1 MYIVKRGRIFQI
13 FYYREDVQR
22 IAERE
27 QIALYVNLDDVA
39 RYDEALATLIEGN
52 AKRCMEN
59 SFRFH
64 HIFNEVVDEMIREV
78 LGDRQPPIRD
88 ALDAFI
94 FQRVRM
100 DDQSRISEGYLSG
113 TAEEVRKKYPP
124 QLLRRFEVIFKCR
137 ETMKPLAVRDI
148 KANCV
153 GKLVTVSGI
162 VIRATEVKPLL
173 EVMTYACDTCSA
185 EVYQPV
191 TGPSFMPATN
201 CPSKD
206 CVESRANGRLHMQV
220 RGSKFAKFQEIKIQE
235 LVGFSRLKYVVRTEI
250 HQLQSDQ
257 VPVGSIPRTLTVNV
271 YGESTR
277 QCGPGDLV
285 QISGILIPFMKTGF
299 RQGGLVAETFLEAH
313 SVENIRCS
321 VDDKYAEEELTEEE
335 VELLAQD
342 NLYDMLAY
350 SIAPEIYGL
359 TDVKKSLLLALVGG
373 VDRNASGMKI
383 RGCLNVLLMGDPGVA
398 KSQLLSYV
406 NRLAP
411 RSQCT
416 TGRGSSGVGLTAA
429 VVKDP
434 VTGEMI
440 LEGGALVLA
449 DRGICCI
456 DEFDKMMDSDRTS
469 IHEVMEQQ
477 TISIAKAGIMTTLNA
492 RVAIIAA
499 ANPAFGRYNPK
510 RSIEQNIDLPAA
522 LLSRFDLLWLIQDK
536 PNRDG
541 DRRLASHITYVHMNS
556 KQPEI
561 EGMKPIDMRL
571 IRQDLSNRCGRTC
584 RVHFTDGLLKWL
596 NGSNRLL
603 ETLFGKGPLVEMY
616 VDLRRNA
623 RESDDST
630 FTSPRLLLSVIRMST
645 ALARLRLSNVVS
657 PDDIEEAIR
666 LMQASK
672 DSLRPEMHQKEIR
685 HSPVDQAFAV
695 LRELNLSSGEEAIPF
710 KTALESCTRRGITE
724 EALRNA
730 ILVHEANGVIM
741 IDPQQRI
748 RFVMN

>member
-1 MYIVKRGRIFQI
+1 MAFNKEEIDYDKYKSSVRDFLDAYYGVDEAGAKV

-39 RYDEALATLIEGN
+39 RFDEGLATSIEGN
-52 AKRCMEN
+52 AK
-59 SFRFH
+59 RFH
-64 HIFNEVVDEMIREV
+64 HIFNEVVDEMVHEV
-78 LGDRQPPIRD
+78 LGNRQPPIRD

-94 FQRVRM
+94 FQRVHM
-100 DDQSRISEGYLSG
+100 DDQSRISEGYLGGSNQ
-113 TAEEVRKKYPP
+113 EVRKKYPP
-124 QLLRRFEVIFKCR
+124 QLLRRFEVIFKSR
-137 ETMKPLAVRDI
+137 EVTKPLAVRDL
-148 KANCV
+148 KAKYV
-153 GKLVTVSGI
+153 GKLVTVTGV
-162 VIRATEVKPLL
+162 VIRATEVKPIL
-173 EVMTYACDTCSA
+173 EVMTYACDTCGA

-220 RGSKFAKFQEIKIQE
+220 RGSKFSKFQEIKIQE
-235 LVGFSRLKYVVRTEI
+235 L
-250 HQLQSDQ
+250 SDQ
-257 VPVGSIPRTLTVNV
+257 VPVGSIPRTLTVNI

-299 RQGGLVAETFLEAH
+299 RQGGGLLAETFLEAH

-321 VDDKYAEEELTEEE
+321 IDDKYAEEDLTEEE
-335 VELLAQD
+335 VDLLAQD

-406 NRLAP
+406 NRLAS

-434 VTGEMI
+434 LTGELI

-456 DEFDKMMDSDRTS
+456 DEFDKMMESDRTS

-522 LLSRFDLLWLIQDK
+522 LLSRFDLLWLIQDR
-536 PNRDG
+536 PDRDG
-541 DRRLASHITYVHMNS
+541 DRRLASHITHVHMNS
-556 KQPEI
+556 KQPEV

-571 IRQDLSNRCGRTC
+571 VR
-584 RVHFTDGLLKWL
+584 
-596 NGSNRLL
+596 RLIEVAQRKQPVVGDAL
-603 ETLFGKGPLVEMY
+603 RERLVEMY
-616 VDLRRNA
+616 VDMRRNS

-672 DSLRPEMHQKEIR
+672 DSLRPEIHQQEIR

-695 LRELNLSSGEEAIPF
+695 LRELNISSGERPIPF
-710 KTALESCTRRGITE
+710 KTALESCTRKGISE
-724 EALRNA
+724 QALRDA
-730 ILVHEANGVIM
+730 IVVHETNGVIM
-741 IDPQQRI
+741 VDPQQRI

>member
-1 MYIVKRGRIFQI
+1 MALNKEEMDYDKHKTLIREFIDTYYGVDESGAKV

-27 QIALYVNLDDVA
+27 QVALYVNLDDIN
-39 RYDEALATLIEGN
+39 RFDESLAALIEGN
-52 AKRCMEN
+52 AR
-59 SFRFH
+59 RFH
-64 HIFNEVVDEMIREV
+64 QIFNEVIDEMVHEI
-78 LGDRQPPIRD
+78 LGDRQPPVRD

-94 FQRVRM
+94 FQRVYM
-100 DDQSRISEGYLSG
+100 DDQSKISEGYLGG
-113 TAEEVRKKYPP
+113 TIQETRKKYPP
-124 QLLRRFEVIFKCR
+124 QLLRRFEVVFKNR
-137 ETMKPLAVRDI
+137 DAAKPLAVRDI

-162 VIRATEVKPLL
+162 VIRATEVKPIV
-173 EVMTYACDTCSA
+173 EVMTYACDTCGA

-191 TGPSFMPATN
+191 NGPSFMPAVN
-201 CPSKD
+201 CPSKE
-206 CVESRANGRLHMQV
+206 CVESKANGRLHMQV
-220 RGSKFAKFQEIKIQE
+220 RGSKFGKFQEIKIQE
-235 LVGFSRLKYVVRTEI
+235 T
-250 HQLQSDQ
+250 SDQ

-271 YGESTR
+271 YGEATR
-277 QCGPGDLV
+277 QCNPGDHV
-285 QISGILIPFMKTGF
+285 RISGVLIPLMRTGF
-299 RQGGLVAETFLEAH
+299 RQGGGGLVAETFLEAH
-313 SVENIRCS
+313 FVENVHS
-321 VDDKYAEEELTEEE
+321 TADEKDVDEELTEEE
-335 VELLAQD
+335 VEVLAQD
-342 NLYDMLAY
+342 NLYDLLAY

-373 VDRNASGMKI
+373 VDKNASGMKI
-383 RGCLNVLLMGDPGVA
+383 RGCLNILLMGDPGVA

-411 RSQCT
+411 RSQYT

-434 VTGEMI
+434 LTGEMT

-456 DEFDKMMDSDRTS
+456 DEFDKMMESDRTS

-492 RVAIIAA
+492 RVAIVAA

-536 PNRDG
+536 PDRDA
-541 DRRLASHITYVHMNS
+541 DKRLASHITYVHMNS

-561 EGMKPIDMRL
+561 DGMKPIDMRL
-571 IRQDLSNRCGRTC
+571 IR
-584 RVHFTDGLLKWL
+584 
-596 NGSNRLL
+596 RLIEVAQRKQPVVGDAL
-603 ETLFGKGPLVEMY
+603 RERLVEMY
-616 VDLRRNA
+616 VDMRRVA

-645 ALARLRLSNVVS
+645 ALARLRLSNVVLA
-657 PDDIEEAIR
+657 DDIEEAIR

-672 DSLRPEMHQKEIR
+672 DSLRPEMLQQEIR
-685 HSPVDQAFAV
+685 QSPIDRAFAV
-695 LRELNLSSGEEAIPF
+695 LRDLNSSAGDSVIALQTAVEACAR
-710 KTALESCTRRGITE
+710 KGISE
-724 EALRNA
+724 EALRDA
-730 ILVHEANGVIM
+730 ITVHQANGVIM
-741 IDPQQRI
+741 VDSQQRI

>member
-1 MYIVKRGRIFQI
+1 MAFNKEEIDYDKYKSLVREFLDTYYGIDETGAKI

-39 RYDEALATLIEGN
+39 RYDEALGTLIEGN
-52 AKRCMEN
+52 AKRRMKN
-59 SFRFH
+59 FFRFH
-64 HIFNEVVDEMIREV
+64 HIFNEVVDEMVREV

-162 VIRATEVKPLL
+162 VIRSTEVKPLL

-220 RGSKFAKFQEIKIQE
+220 RGSKFTKFQEIKIQE
-235 LVGFSRLKYVVRTEI
+235 L
-250 HQLQSDQ
+250 SDQ

-299 RQGGLVAETFLEAH
+299 RQGGGLVADTFLEAH

-321 VDDKYAEEELTEEE
+321 VDDKYAEEDLTEEE

-383 RGCLNVLLMGDPGVA
+383 RGCLNILLMGDPGVA

-556 KQPEI
+556 RQPEI

-571 IRQDLSNRCGRTC
+571 IR
-584 RVHFTDGLLKWL
+584 
-596 NGSNRLL
+596 RLIEVAQRKQPVVGDAL
-603 ETLFGKGPLVEMY
+603 RERLVEMY

-685 HSPVDQAFAV
+685 HSPIDQAFAV
-695 LRELNLSSGEEAIPF
+695 LRELNSSSGEKAIPF
-710 KTALESCTRRGITE
+710 KTALESCTRKGITE

-741 IDPQQRI
+741 VDPQQRI

>member
-1 MYIVKRGRIFQI
+1 MGTVRRCLQFLIGDESLQNAPQV
-13 FYYREDVQR
+13 FYYREDIQR

-27 QIALYVNLDDVA
+27 QVALYVNLDDIN
-39 RYDEALATLIEGN
+39 RFDESLAVLIEGN
-52 AKRCMEN
+52 AR
-59 SFRFH
+59 RFH
-64 HIFNEVVDEMIREV
+64 QIFNEVIDEMVQEI

-94 FQRVRM
+94 FQRVYM
-100 DDQSRISEGYLSG
+100 DDQSKIADGYLGG
-113 TAEEVRKKYPP
+113 TIQEARKKYPP
-124 QLLRRFEVIFKCR
+124 QLLRRFEVIFKNR
-137 ETMKPLAVRDI
+137 DAMKPLA
-148 KANCV
+148 ANCV

-162 VIRATEVKPLL
+162 VIRATEVKPIV
-173 EVMTYACDTCSA
+173 EVMTYACDTCGA

-191 TGPSFMPATN
+191 NGPSFMPAVN

-206 CVESRANGRLHMQV
+206 CVESKANGRLHMQV
-220 RGSKFAKFQEIKIQE
+220 RGSKFGKFQEIKIQE
-235 LVGFSRLKYVVRTEI
+235 T
-250 HQLQSDQ
+250 SDQ
-257 VPVGSIPRTLTVNV
+257 VPVGSIPRTLTVNI
-271 YGESTR
+271 YGEATR
-277 QCGPGDLV
+277 QCAPGDHV
-285 QISGILIPFMKTGF
+285 RISGVLIPLMRTGF
-299 RQGGLVAETFLEAH
+299 RQGGGGLVAETFLEAH
-313 SVENIRCS
+313 VRSLFFPFGSKGSVFISNVLQFVENIRSS
-321 VDDKYAEEELTEEE
+321 VDEKDTDDDLTEEE

-411 RSQCT
+411 RSQYT

-434 VTGEMI
+434 VTGEMT

-456 DEFDKMMDSDRTS
+456 DEFDKMMESDRTS

-492 RVAIIAA
+492 RVAIVAA

-510 RSIEQNIDLPAA
+510 RTIEQNIDLPAA

-536 PNRDG
+536 PDRDG
-541 DRRLASHITYVHMNS
+541 DKRLASHITYVHMNA
-556 KQPEI
+556 KQPEVD
-561 EGMKPIDMRL
+561 GMKPIDMRL
-571 IRQDLSNRCGRTC
+571 IR
-584 RVHFTDGLLKWL
+584 
-596 NGSNRLL
+596 RLI
-603 ETLFGKGPLVEMY
+603 EVAQRKQPVVGDTLRERLVEMY
-616 VDLRRNA
+616 VDMRRVA

-645 ALARLRLSNVVS
+645 ALARLRLSNVVL

-672 DSLRPEMHQKEIR
+672 DSLRPEMLQQEIR
-685 HSPVDQAFAV
+685 QSPIDRAFAV
-695 LRELNLSSGEEAIPF
+695 LRELNSSAGDAVIALQTAVEACAR
-710 KTALESCTRRGITE
+710 KGISE
-724 EALRNA
+724 EALRDA
-730 ILVHEANGVIM
+730 ITVHQSNGVIM
-741 IDPQQRI
+741 VDSQQRI

>member
-1 MYIVKRGRIFQI
+1 MAFNKEGMDYDKHKALIREFIDTYYGVDESGAKV
-13 FYYREDVQR
+13 FYYREDIQR

-27 QIALYVNLDDVA
+27 QVALYVNLDDIN
-39 RYDEALATLIEGN
+39 RFDESLAVLIEGN
-52 AKRCMEN
+52 AR
-59 SFRFH
+59 RFH
-64 HIFNEVVDEMIREV
+64 QIFNEVIDEMVQEI

-94 FQRVRM
+94 FQRVYM
-100 DDQSRISEGYLSG
+100 DDQSKIADGYLGG
-113 TAEEVRKKYPP
+113 TIQEARKKYPP
-124 QLLRRFEVIFKCR
+124 QLLRRFEVIFKNR
-137 ETMKPLAVRDI
+137 DAMKPLA
-148 KANCV
+148 ANCV

-162 VIRATEVKPLL
+162 VIRATEVKPIV
-173 EVMTYACDTCSA
+173 EVMTYACDTCGA

-191 TGPSFMPATN
+191 NGPSFMPAVN

-206 CVESRANGRLHMQV
+206 CVESKANGRLHMQV
-220 RGSKFAKFQEIKIQE
+220 RGSKFGKFQEIKIQE
-235 LVGFSRLKYVVRTEI
+235 T
-250 HQLQSDQ
+250 SDQ
-257 VPVGSIPRTLTVNV
+257 VPVGSIPRTLTVNI
-271 YGESTR
+271 YGEATR
-277 QCGPGDLV
+277 QCAPGDHV
-285 QISGILIPFMKTGF
+285 RISGVLIPLMRTGF
-299 RQGGLVAETFLEAH
+299 RQGGGGLVAETFLEAH
-313 SVENIRCS
+313 VRSLFFPFGSKGSVFISNVLQFVENIRSS
-321 VDDKYAEEELTEEE
+321 VDEKDTDDDLTEEE

-411 RSQCT
+411 RSQYT

-434 VTGEMI
+434 VTGEMT

-456 DEFDKMMDSDRTS
+456 DEFDKMMESDRTS

-492 RVAIIAA
+492 RVAIVAA

-510 RSIEQNIDLPAA
+510 RTIEQNIDLPAA

-536 PNRDG
+536 PDRDG
-541 DRRLASHITYVHMNS
+541 DKRLASHITYVHMNA
-556 KQPEI
+556 KQPEVD
-561 EGMKPIDMRL
+561 GMKPIDMRL
-571 IRQDLSNRCGRTC
+571 IR
-584 RVHFTDGLLKWL
+584 
-596 NGSNRLL
+596 RLI
-603 ETLFGKGPLVEMY
+603 EVAQRKQPVVGDTLRERLVEMY
-616 VDLRRNA
+616 VDMRRVA

-645 ALARLRLSNVVS
+645 ALARLRLSNVVL

-672 DSLRPEMHQKEIR
+672 DSLRPEMLQQEIR
-685 HSPVDQAFAV
+685 QSPIDRAFAV
-695 LRELNLSSGEEAIPF
+695 LRELNSSAGDAVIALQTAVEACAR
-710 KTALESCTRRGITE
+710 KGISE
-724 EALRNA
+724 EALRDA
-730 ILVHEANGVIM
+730 ITVHQSNGVIM
-741 IDPQQRI
+741 VDSQQRI